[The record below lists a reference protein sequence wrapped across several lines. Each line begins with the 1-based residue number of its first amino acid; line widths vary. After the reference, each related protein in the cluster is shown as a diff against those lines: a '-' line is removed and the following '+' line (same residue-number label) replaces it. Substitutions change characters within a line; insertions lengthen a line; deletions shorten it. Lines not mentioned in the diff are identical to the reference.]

1 MFFGHAQMG
10 DAILEQEG
18 GQQQLKDV
26 ACVARGNERERERE
40 KRQRGVTRR
49 RGNKKKLGQVRQVTA
64 PAVLSRGG
72 VYGGTGFEGGR
83 GGGGFIGEINTGRVI
98 FFLLLRFETAKC
110 S

>member
-26 ACVARGNERERERE
+26 ACVAHGNERERE

-49 RGNKKKLGQVRQVTA
+49 RGNKKKKLGQVRQVTA
-64 PAVLSRGG
+64 PAVLSRGRF
-72 VYGGTGFEGGR
+72 YGGTGFEGD
-83 GGGGFIGEINTGRVI
+83 GGEVVS
-98 FFLLLRFETAKC
+98 AK
-110 S
+110 

>member
-40 KRQRGVTRR
+40 KAEGGHEKERQQ
-49 RGNKKKLGQVRQVTA
+49 KKTWTGKTGDG
-64 PAVLSRGG
+64 SGG
-72 VYGGTGFEGGR
+72 PEQGGFMGGR
-83 GGGGFIGEINTGRVI
+83 GLRGDGGGEV
-98 FFLLLRFETAKC
+98 LSAK
-110 S
+110 